1 MTQKQETI
9 SSADFGNVFSKYY
22 PRFIEVAYRY
32 VRDRHIAE
40 DLVSDSFTA
49 LWEERERFGKDLNIP
64 AYVLTSVKNKCLNY
78 LQKRLRHLELD
89 KQLNNIQ
96 LRLINADIH
105 SLKACSPEQ
114 LIASEMTEILEQ
126 SFSRMPD
133 LTRKIFMGSRYENKS
148 YMDLAKEFGISYTH
162 VNFEMRRALK
172 ILREAFKDY
181 LHLFIPLLSVVF
193 FN

>member
-1 MTQKQETI
+1 MTKKQETI
-9 SSADFGNVFSKYY
+9 SSADFGNVFSEYY

-32 VRDRHIAE
+32 VRDRHVAE

-49 LWEERERFGKDLNIP
+49 LWEERERFGKELNIP
-64 AYVLTSVKNKCLNY
+64 AYVLTAVKNKCLNH

-89 KQLNNIQ
+89 KQHNNIQ
-96 LRLINADIH
+96 RRLVRADIH

-114 LIASEMTEILEQ
+114 LIAREMAEILEQ
-126 SFSRMPD
+126 AFNRMPD
-133 LTRKIFMGSRYENKS
+133 LTRKIFMGSRYEDKT
-148 YMDLAKEFGISYTH
+148 YTELAKEFGISYTH

-172 ILREAFKDY
+172 MLREAFKDY

-193 FN
+193 WN